1 MYYGFFFPASK
12 VPQTATC
19 FSSTHHAYTIHYL
32 YTYVN
37 SHAGKPCTCAR
48 ATHSNSGK
56 RDEKSGSVALTSVK
70 MSVTLSL
77 KVCQQTDQAAK
88 PELSWECN
96 PTNKDV
102 DGQLVLS
109 APHQACLTLSGKS
122 APWHELEQVYQ
133 TKQMHRFKIFNCIG
147 SVPVAVCLSK
157 WSSSSPPLFLL
168 LPGPSQA
175 HSWNTVL

>member
-1 MYYGFFFPASK
+1 MYYCFFFQPAK
-12 VPQTATC
+12 FHKQPYVVFPPYIM
-19 FSSTHHAYTIHYL
+19 HIPYIIYI

-37 SHAGKPCTCAR
+37 SHAGKSCTCAR

-56 RDEKSGSVALTSVK
+56 REEKSGSIALTSVK

-77 KVCQQTDQAAK
+77 KVCQQTDQADK

-102 DGQLVLS
+102 DRQLGLS
-109 APHQACLTLSGKS
+109 APHQMCLTLSGSVKS

-133 TKQMHRFKIFNCIG
+133 TKQMHGFIACSLN
-147 SVPVAVCLSK
+147 L
-157 WSSSSPPLFLL
+157 
-168 LPGPSQA
+168 
-175 HSWNTVL
+175 